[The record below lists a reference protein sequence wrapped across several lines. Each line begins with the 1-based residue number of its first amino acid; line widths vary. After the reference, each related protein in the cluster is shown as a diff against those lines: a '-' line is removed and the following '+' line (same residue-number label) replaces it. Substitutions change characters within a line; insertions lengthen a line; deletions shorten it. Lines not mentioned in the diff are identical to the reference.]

1 MIVDRSG
8 SQKIEEG
15 DLNVNEKFFALPKEK
30 QQRILNA
37 GYRVFGA
44 NSYKKSPVS
53 EIAAEAG
60 ISKSLLF
67 HYFRNKKE
75 LYLYLWKHAAAVTVQ
90 LLTESGCYEPTD
102 LFEMMRLGMQA
113 KLRIMALYPDLAA
126 FTIRAYYERDPE
138 IEPEIQKSYLA
149 ALAQKSAGALA
160 RVNPA
165 DFRPGLDL
173 QMMYREMYWASEGY
187 LWEKIRSNTLDVG
200 QLETDFSRLLAF
212 WKSIYGRNAAE
223 EGGTHENRY

>member
-8 SQKIEEG
+8 SQKIEEE
-15 DLNVNEKFFALPKEK
+15 DSNVNEKFFALPKEK

-126 FTIRAYYERDPE
+126 FTIRAYYERDP
-138 IEPEIQKSYLA
+138 KSSRRFKKA
-149 ALAQKSAGALA
+149 ISPHSRRKA
-160 RVNPA
+160 R
-165 DFRPGLDL
+165 
-173 QMMYREMYWASEGY
+173 
-187 LWEKIRSNTLDVG
+187 
-200 QLETDFSRLLAF
+200 
-212 WKSIYGRNAAE
+212 GRWHA
-223 EGGTHENRY
+223 

>member
-1 MIVDRSG
+1 M
-8 SQKIEEG
+8 
-15 DLNVNEKFFALPKEK
+15 NEKFFTLPAEK

-37 GYRVFGA
+37 GYRVFSA

-60 ISKSLLF
+60 ISKALLF

-75 LYLYLWKHAAAVTVQ
+75 LYFYLWNHAAEITVRMM
-90 LLTESGCYEPTD
+90 TESGCYEPTD

-138 IEPEIQKSYLA
+138 IEPEIQKSYLS
-149 ALAQKSAGALA
+149 ALAQKSTAALA
-160 RVNPA
+160 RVKPE

-173 QMMYREMYWASEGY
+173 KMMYREMYWASEGY
-187 LWEKIRSNTLDVG
+187 LWEKIRSDTLDLTH
-200 QLETDFSRLLAF
+200 LEADFSRLLAF
-212 WKSIYGRNAAE
+212 WKSIYSRDAAE
-223 EGGTHENRY
+223 KGAQHETSY

>member
-1 MIVDRSG
+1 M
-8 SQKIEEG
+8 
-15 DLNVNEKFFALPKEK
+15 NEKFFALPAEK

-37 GYRVFGA
+37 AYRVFSQS
-44 NSYKKSPVS
+44 SYKKSPVS

-67 HYFRNKKE
+67 HYFRNKKD
-75 LYLYLWKHAAAVTVQ
+75 LYLYLWQHAADVTIRFMS
-90 LLTESGCYEPTD
+90 ESGCYEPTD

-113 KLRIMALYPDLAA
+113 KLRIMTLHPDLAA

-138 IEPEIQKSYLA
+138 IEPEIQKSYLS
-149 ALAQKSAGALA
+149 ALARKSAESLA

-173 QMMYREMYWASEGY
+173 RMMYREMYWASEGY
-187 LWEKIRSNTLDVG
+187 LWEKIRSGTLDINRLEADFT
-200 QLETDFSRLLAF
+200 QLLDF
-212 WKSIYGRNAAE
+212 WKSIYSRSAAE
-223 EGGTHENRY
+223 KGGQYEHSH

>member
-1 MIVDRSG
+1 M
-8 SQKIEEG
+8 
-15 DLNVNEKFFALPKEK
+15 NEKFFALPEEK

-37 GYRVFGA
+37 GYRVFSAG
-44 NSYKKSPVS
+44 SYKKCPVS
-53 EIAAEAG
+53 EVAAEAG

-75 LYLYLWKHAAAVTVQ
+75 LYLYLWEHAASVTLR

-113 KLRIMALYPDLAA
+113 KLRIIALYPNLATFA
-126 FTIRAYYERDPE
+126 IRAYYERDPE
-138 IEPEIQKSYLA
+138 IEPEIQKSYLS
-149 ALAQKSAGALA
+149 ALAQKSADALA

-173 QMMYREMYWASEGY
+173 QLMYREMYWASEGY
-187 LWEKIRSNTLDVG
+187 LWEKIRSNTLDITL
-200 QLETDFSRLLAF
+200 LEKDFNRLLEF
-212 WKSIYGRNAAE
+212 WKSIYSRSAAE
-223 EGGTHENRY
+223 KGEPHENCH